1 MISLKSK
8 REIELLREAGKI
20 VAETHAVLREAIKPG
35 ISTLELDAL
44 AYKTI
49 TKYKAIPSF
58 LNYNG
63 FPASIC
69 ASKNDIIVHGIPSKE
84 DILKEGDIISLDIGA
99 FYKGYHGDS
108 AKTHPV
114 GQISEEDAKLIEVTR
129 QSFYE
134 GIKHA
139 IIGNRLSDISY
150 HVQQTAER
158 EGFSVV
164 REFVGHGVGT
174 KLHEDPSVPNYG
186 PPHRGPRLVE
196 GFVIAVEPMINQGT
210 YHVKMEDDGWTVK
223 TQDGKKSAHYEH
235 TLAITENGP
244 ELLTI

>member
-1 MISLKSK
+1 M
-8 REIELLREAGKI
+8 LREAGKI

-99 FYKGYHGDS
+99 FYKAIMETVQKRIRLDKS
-108 AKTHPV
+108 MKKM
-114 GQISEEDAKLIEVTR
+114 QKLIEVTD
-129 QSFYE
+129 
-134 GIKHA
+134 KV
-139 IIGNRLSDISY
+139 L
-150 HVQQTAER
+150 
-158 EGFSVV
+158 
-164 REFVGHGVGT
+164 
-174 KLHEDPSVPNYG
+174 
-186 PPHRGPRLVE
+186 
-196 GFVIAVEPMINQGT
+196 
-210 YHVKMEDDGWTVK
+210 
-223 TQDGKKSAHYEH
+223 
-235 TLAITENGP
+235 
-244 ELLTI
+244 